1 MATSSPSRYGKY
13 EVVGRLAT
21 GGMADLF
28 LSRQRGP
35 SGFEVLAVV
44 KRIRPHLA
52 ANPEFVRMFLDEA
65 RLAAH
70 LRHPNVVSVYDAGQE
85 RGEYFFVM
93 EYVHGRDLR
102 GVIDAARARGR
113 ELSLDETLSIAVG
126 VCAGLHH
133 AHERTDAQGAPL
145 GIVHR
150 DISPSNVLVGFE
162 GAVKLA
168 DFGIAKATQ
177 AATKEPGTNTLRGK
191 LSYLS
196 PEQVL
201 GLSLDRRADL
211 YALSVVL
218 YELTT
223 GSRPHDDAP
232 TEFVAMQR
240 TLEAPVP
247 LPSTRRAGYPEEL
260 ERIVMRGLAVDRNMR
275 WWSAQEMQ
283 VELETFARQRQLAM
297 SPVTLARLMEELFSD
312 DLHAWHA
319 AQSRGTPLADHVT
332 KSHTLSIDEAG
343 DGTTQPR
350 VEPEPATISTP
361 EPSFESIGGRRTP
374 RSLVMAALAA
384 ATLLSLVVVLVARH
398 GSRPAERQEPPAVVT
413 PAPTP
418 PQPIVT
424 PAPKPAPPPTSA
436 AEIEA
441 ALDPSTPTPPARSP
455 AHRRAPPRVAKKP
468 PPKTSPHWDPETA
481 VLPH

>member
-1 MATSSPSRYGKY
+1 MAARSPSRYGKY

-35 SGFEVLAVV
+35 KGFETLAVV

-65 RLAAH
+65 RLAAQ

-102 GVIDAARARGR
+102 ALLDTARARDR
-113 ELSLDETLSIAVG
+113 ELSLDEILSIAVG

-133 AHERTDAQGAPL
+133 AHERTDPKGAPL

-191 LSYLS
+191 LSYVS

-201 GLSLDRRADL
+201 GTPLDRRSDL
-211 YALSVVL
+211 YSLSVVL

-223 GSRPHDDAP
+223 GGARPHDDAP
-232 TEFVAMQR
+232 TDFVAMQR
-240 TLEAPVP
+240 TIEAPVP
-247 LPSTRRAGYPEEL
+247 PQSTRRTGYPEEL
-260 ERIVMRGLAVDRNMR
+260 ERIVMRGLERERDKR
-275 WWSAQEMQ
+275 WWMARELQL
-283 VELETFARQRQLAM
+283 ELETF
-297 SPVTLARLMEELFSD
+297 V
-312 DLHAWHA
+312 
-319 AQSRGTPLADHVT
+319 
-332 KSHTLSIDEAG
+332 
-343 DGTTQPR
+343 
-350 VEPEPATISTP
+350 
-361 EPSFESIGGRRTP
+361 RR
-374 RSLVMAALAA
+374 R
-384 ATLLSLVVVLVARH
+384 
-398 GSRPAERQEPPAVVT
+398 
-413 PAPTP
+413 
-418 PQPIVT
+418 
-424 PAPKPAPPPTSA
+424 
-436 AEIEA
+436 
-441 ALDPSTPTPPARSP
+441 
-455 AHRRAPPRVAKKP
+455 
-468 PPKTSPHWDPETA
+468 
-481 VLPH
+481 